1 MPLTSAFPSSNEY
14 PLNHISTHFFYP
26 AVQLLIALIYRI
38 IVPFKHRLYIALFV
52 EYLASYFVISDC
64 STVSVLLERATTQ
77 T

>member
-26 AVQLLIALIYRI
+26 AVQLLISLIYRI